1 MYSANVYENIQTQI
15 HLLIF
20 YMNHNVQ
27 SLHAY
32 ILINKWYSFISIN
45 MLKKLYY
52 ANYYITFNLLL
63 KKKINL
69 IIKNFRKLSWNSYK
83 NEY

>member
-20 YMNHNVQ
+20 YYMNHNVQ

-63 KKKINL
+63 EKRN
-69 IIKNFRKLSWNSYK
+69 
-83 NEY
+83 

>member
-1 MYSANVYENIQTQI
+1 MFTKICR

>member
-1 MYSANVYENIQTQI
+1 
-15 HLLIF
+15 
-20 YMNHNVQ
+20 MNHNVQ

-52 ANYYITFNLLL
+52 ANYYITFNLFL